1 VCLKVEAGIRETER
15 ERERERRERERERE
29 RERGRERE
37 GDRKREMI
45 YPSISSFHHC
55 TYFHFAYIVFHSL
68 QDSSQIYLIRTFIM
82 KAGELT
88 PLVSF
93 F

>member
-1 VCLKVEAGIRETER
+1 
-15 ERERERRERERERE
+15 
-29 RERGRERE
+29 
-37 GDRKREMI
+37 
-45 YPSISSFHHC
+45 
-55 TYFHFAYIVFHSL
+55 L

-93 F
+93 FWFYKMVA